1 MLKLSINCSI
11 FRNVAMCSIMYFN
24 INCSNVKNKIHNKPP
39 TCDDQPACLSPH
51 HGSLDKCK
59 SKQHCLYYPES
70 LPQLPPAA
78 EQKTVNSTKLSLLS
92 TFFTGRQ
99 WLQQQQMISNSI
111 LMALLC
117 LLLLFLALLGTSF
130 QFSYLSGK
138 DPS

>member
-1 MLKLSINCSI
+1 MLKFSSNSSI
-11 FRNVAMCSIMYFN
+11 FRNVAMCSVYFN
-24 INCSNVKNKIHNKPP
+24 INCSNVKNKIHNKPL
-39 TCDDQPACLSPH
+39 TCDDKPACWSRH

-59 SKQHCLYYPES
+59 SKQHCLYYPGS

-78 EQKTVNSTKLSLLS
+78 EQKTVKSTKLRLLS
-92 TFFTGRQ
+92 TLFTGRQ
-99 WLQQQQMISNSI
+99 WQQQPQMISNSI

-130 QFSYLSGK
+130 QFSYFSGK